1 MRKTETQLGMQATA
15 QTWVGLVRAVNVG
28 GTGKLSMQDLA
39 AACEAC
45 GLTEVKTYLAS
56 GNVLFRG
63 PADDVQL
70 TQMLEARLTALLKR
84 PATLLLRSVPSL
96 QAVLARNP
104 FQHCDPARTLVYFLP
119 QQVDGHPAV
128 SGQKH
133 EEIFSAGREIFV
145 HYPDGISDSR
155 LRIPAAQSGT
165 ARNLNT
171 VNRLLAMGQAL
182 DASRT
187 G

>member
-1 MRKTETQLGMQATA
+1 MRKTETQQVIPPTA

-45 GLTEVKTYLAS
+45 GLTAVKTYLAS

-63 PADDVQL
+63 PVDEVPL
-70 TQMLEARLTALLKR
+70 TQMLEARLAALLKR
-84 PATLLLRSVPSL
+84 PATLLLRDMPSL
-96 QAVLARNP
+96 HAVLARNP

-119 QQVDGHPAV
+119 QPLDGHPAV
-128 SGQKH
+128 SGQKN
-133 EEIFSAGREIFV
+133 EEIFPAGREIFV
-145 HYPDGISDSR
+145 HYPDGISNSK

-171 VNRLLAMGQAL
+171 VNKLLAMAQAL
-182 DASRT
+182 DANLT